1 MYRMIEWILDHK
13 YLGLLLSVVALVLV
27 AAGMKN
33 LYFTTDYRVFFSKE
47 NPQLQAFEAL
57 QNTYTKTDNILF
69 VIAPKDGRVFSRET
83 LAAIEDLTARSWK
96 VPYSIR
102 VDSVTNFQYSYAE
115 QDDLIVVDLVKNA
128 GTLSDQQLEKIK
140 KIALSEP
147 LLVNS
152 IVSPQGDTTGVNI
165 TIQLPGKAQHIEVPE
180 AADYAKQLAEQM
192 RKDHPSVDVYLTGM
206 VIMNASFSE
215 ASIGDL
221 QTLIPA
227 MFLLVIILIGALLRS
242 VSATVMSLVIIFA
255 SILSALGA
263 AGWMHITLSPPTT
276 TSPTIIMTIAVA
288 NSVHILITF
297 LQKLNGTSDKRAAIR
312 ESMRLNLQPVFLTSL
327 TTALG
332 FLSMNFSDAPPFR
345 TLGNIV
351 AMGVVAS
358 FIWSVTILPAL
369 VMILPVKQK
378 SRQQGNR
385 IMAAIAEF
393 VISRRRQLVFSMLG
407 LVVVLA
413 AFIPSNQ
420 LNDEF
425 VKYFDKSIEFR
436 RHTDYA
442 SEHLSGIYF
451 IAYSLPAPGPGGI
464 AEPEYLR
471 NLEKLAEW
479 YRTQEGVMH
488 VDALTDTMKR
498 LNRNMH
504 ADQSSWYK
512 LPDERPLAAQYL
524 LLYELSLPFGLDLN
538 NMINVDKSST
548 RLRVTMKNMSS
559 NDVLALEVRADEW
572 IKQNLPEYMRSKG
585 SSSTIMFA
593 HIGARNIR
601 SMLLG
606 TTVALLLISLTLI
619 VALRSIKIG
628 LISMVPNLIP
638 AAMAFGLWGLLVGN
652 VGLALS
658 VVTSMTLGII
668 VDDTVHFLSKYLRAR
683 REEGLSP
690 EDAVRYAFTTV
701 GMALVVTSVVLI
713 AGFLVLSL
721 SAFELNSSMGL
732 LTAITIGFALAA
744 DFLLLPPLI
753 LMMEGKKHE
762 TSTLAAVP
770 ADKPA

>member
-1 MYRMIEWILDHK
+1 
-13 YLGLLLSVVALVLV
+13 
-27 AAGMKN
+27 
-33 LYFTTDYRVFFSKE
+33 
-47 NPQLQAFEAL
+47 
-57 QNTYTKTDNILF
+57 
-69 VIAPKDGRVFSRET
+69 
-83 LAAIEDLTARSWK
+83 
-96 VPYSIR
+96 
-102 VDSVTNFQYSYAE
+102 
-115 QDDLIVVDLVKNA
+115 
-128 GTLSDQQLEKIK
+128 
-140 KIALSEP
+140 
-147 LLVNS
+147 
-152 IVSPQGDTTGVNI
+152 
-165 TIQLPGKAQHIEVPE
+165 
-180 AADYAKQLAEQM
+180 
-192 RKDHPSVDVYLTGM
+192 
-206 VIMNASFSE
+206 
-215 ASIGDL
+215 
-221 QTLIPA
+221 
-227 MFLLVIILIGALLRS
+227 
-242 VSATVMSLVIIFA
+242 
-255 SILSALGA
+255 
-263 AGWMHITLSPPTT
+263 
-276 TSPTIIMTIAVA
+276 
-288 NSVHILITF
+288 
-297 LQKLNGTSDKRAAIR
+297 
-312 ESMRLNLQPVFLTSL
+312 
-327 TTALG
+327 
-332 FLSMNFSDAPPFR
+332 
-345 TLGNIV
+345 
-351 AMGVVAS
+351 
-358 FIWSVTILPAL
+358 
-369 VMILPVKQK
+369 
-378 SRQQGNR
+378 
-385 IMAAIAEF
+385 
-393 VISRRRQLVFSMLG
+393 
-407 LVVVLA
+407 
-413 AFIPSNQ
+413 
-420 LNDEF
+420 
-425 VKYFDKSIEFR
+425 
-436 RHTDYA
+436 
-442 SEHLSGIYF
+442 
-451 IAYSLPAPGPGGI
+451 
-464 AEPEYLR
+464 
-471 NLEKLAEW
+471 
-479 YRTQEGVMH
+479 MH